1 MDLLKPLFLIF
12 DIASDFLNGYEF
24 LNDEYNLVLE
34 RFQKPRFRYDSESC
48 NLRIGSIPGPTWL
61 LDPDSGSVPVGYT
74 VLLYVYFR

>member
-34 RFQKPRFRYDSESC
+34 RFQKPRFRYDSGSW
-48 NLRIGSIPGPTWL
+48 NLRIGSIPVPTWL
-61 LDPDSGSVPVGYT
+61 LDPNSGSVPVG
-74 VLLYVYFR
+74 